1 MRYRYMIVSAL
12 LLWATP
18 LQAQAQTPEDEARAL
33 FATGS
38 TAFEEAR
45 WLDCAHLFER
55 SFTIAFRP
63 ALLYNVGLC
72 YQRATGALSD
82 ADATPLLERAV
93 AAYRRYLREL
103 PDATNAERVQMS
115 ISDIQSR
122 LDSMTPTI
130 VTETPTPE
138 VEVEPE
144 AAPVTVARNEFP
156 FTIVTGALA
165 LVSTALAI
173 GLGLHAQSIYSGLS
187 STCGQTPEGCAEA
200 RISEVGSFSLGANL
214 MWVLS
219 GLALVGTSISLAVE
233 FTATDTRPSL
243 VALTVGRSF

>member
-1 MRYRYMIVSAL
+1 MLRYMIFSAL

-18 LQAQAQTPEDEARAL
+18 LQAQAQTPLEEARAL
-33 FATGS
+33 FASGN

-63 ALLYNVGLC
+63 ELLYNVGLC

-103 PDATNAERVQMS
+103 PDAANTERVQTS
-115 ISDIQSR
+115 IADIQSR
-122 LDSMTPTI
+122 LDSMVAAV
-130 VTETPTPE
+130 VTETPTPV
-138 VEVEPE
+138 VEVEPD
-144 AAPVTVARNEFP
+144 AAPVTVARNEYL

-165 LVSTALAI
+165 LVSSALAI
-173 GLGLHAQSIYSGLS
+173 GLGLHAQSVYSGLS
-187 STCGQTPEGCAEA
+187 STCAQTPEGCPEA

-214 MWVLS
+214 MWAVS
-219 GLALVGTSISLAVE
+219 GLALIGTSVSLAVE

-243 VALTVGRSF
+243 VALSVGRSF